1 MADQEFGP
9 APPVREP
16 RSDQVQPPQAAG
28 PGSSL
33 PRRIPGGP
41 SAQMPDGDGS
51 LPTYP
56 PDGGGALPTRMPG
69 MGKPLPT
76 RAPSTG
82 GGLPT
87 GASGTGGGLPMRA
100 PGTGGGLPTRAPGS
114 GSGLP
119 SRTPGTDGTLPTRAP
134 LSSSGLPVRT
144 TRTRRAGRHSS
155 PHQLS
160 LPSDAPALVIAIPGE
175 ATRENQNIAAEIAH
189 MAGSSCQGAEVRVG
203 FLYGGG
209 DRLEDALYGL
219 RSEGPTPAA
228 VIIPLIAFPD
238 PTITGA
244 ISEMV
249 VASGL
254 RVLVSAPLGPHPLL
268 GEVTHVRLAEAGLA
282 RASRA
287 GRISIVTAAE
297 GMIVGAAGGA
307 EAVQAAGVV
316 AVLLASRLAIPV
328 VPASLTDRQ
337 SLQEAVGRLYD
348 ARVAHAALAPCV
360 IGPELPPG
368 RLASISAETGM
379 ACAPPLGTHPAIGQ
393 LVAIRYG
400 GALADPRLAGLV
412 T

>member
-1 MADQEFGP
+1 
-9 APPVREP
+9 
-16 RSDQVQPPQAAG
+16 
-28 PGSSL
+28 
-33 PRRIPGGP
+33 
-41 SAQMPDGDGS
+41 
-51 LPTYP
+51 
-56 PDGGGALPTRMPG
+56 MPG
-69 MGKPLPT
+69 TGEPLPT
-76 RAPSTG
+76 RVPSTGGRLPTRTPGTGGDLPTRVPSTG

-87 GASGTGGGLPMRA
+87 RT
-100 PGTGGGLPTRAPGS
+100 PGTGSGLPTR
-114 GSGLP
+114 
-119 SRTPGTDGTLPTRAP
+119 TPATDGTLPTRAP
-134 LSSSGLPVRT
+134 VSSSGLPVRT
-144 TRTRRAGRHSS
+144 TRTRRTGRHSS

-160 LPSDAPALVIAIPGE
+160 LPSDAPALVIAVPGE
-175 ATRENQNIAAEIAH
+175 ATRENQDIAAEIAH

-228 VIIPLIAFPD
+228 VVVPLMAFPD
-238 PTITGA
+238 PAAATA
-244 ISEMV
+244 IWGTV
-249 VASGL
+249 AASGL

-282 RASRA
+282 RAGRA

-337 SLQEAVGRLYD
+337 SLKEAVGRLYD
-348 ARVAHAALAPCV
+348 ARVARAALAPCV

-379 ACAPPLGTHPAIGQ
+379 ACAPPLGSHPAIGQ

-400 GALADPRLAGLV
+400 GALADPKLAGLV